1 MKLNPDR
8 RLRAMALLVA
18 VPVIV
23 LCYHKH
29 PFAGGSTDTFI
40 AGVSTLGR
48 SSFVHCRPGRG

>member
-1 MKLNPDR
+1 
-8 RLRAMALLVA
+8 MALLVA